1 MMPIKSHLTSISAWI
16 GLAFWIALGGL
27 RLLEAW
33 QTVHLIPV
41 MLAAQSGLVAA
52 LMVGRGKQ
60 SFEAPWHQKIV
71 AWASALSPLALHLRQ
86 ERPVSQVVTLLG
98 LLLVLW
104 ALWALGRS
112 FGIAPADRGLVKI
125 GPYRLI
131 RHPMYLGELIS
142 LAGAVICNPSSWNIA
157 LVHLLLL
164 ALLLRIRWEEQ
175 AVSDYEDYARQVR
188 WRLVPFVW

>member
-1 MMPIKSHLTSISAWI
+1 MMTGKAHSISILGWI
-16 GLAFWIALGGL
+16 SLAFWIALGGL

-33 QTVHLIPV
+33 QTAHLIPV
-41 MLAAQSGLVAA
+41 LLAAQSGLLAA

-60 SFEAPWHQKIV
+60 SLEAPWHQKIV

-112 FGIAPADRGLVKI
+112 FGIAPADRGLVKT

-142 LAGAVICNPSSWNIA
+142 LASAVSSNPTTWNIV

-175 AVSDYEDYARQVR
+175 AVSDYEAYARQVC
-188 WRLVPFVW
+188 WRLLPGIW